1 MNVCHLVC
9 SACLGTA
16 DFNEVAGIKYGGDFF
31 YRSLWLWVCR
41 EYQQLLA
48 VLEDNFM
55 RAEPGMSG
63 SVLHIVVCVHARCS
77 ACFHV
82 PVKRHPLW
90 VYLDN
95 CTPANI
101 VGGYVCAIVVVV
113 LGDAGPLLLPPCNV
127 HTYICPIRRDASNQ
141 SVCPRVV
148 TNAQAAERSSK
159 QGTEHTDA
167 SPSSLSPPWKECVGR
182 GACICRP
189 QQVSWG
195 LVKPRRLFLDNGH
208 TQDVRHRA
216 CCSVTVPYGVQR
228 PYQPCQH
235 GVCRQ
240 VLAHGIRRVPGVAI
254 HSRCTVAPTQAGVEA
269 LL

>member
-113 LGDAGPLLLPPCNV
+113 LGDAGPLLLSPCNTPATACNMHPCRHRPQYGPCDAVRCLRAGDRAGTCENKGTPDREDSPDEAVLPAALDPYGAVPACIPYHAIPPCVRN
-127 HTYICPIRRDASNQ
+127 
-141 SVCPRVV
+141 
-148 TNAQAAERSSK
+148 
-159 QGTEHTDA
+159 
-167 SPSSLSPPWKECVGR
+167 
-182 GACICRP
+182 RP
-189 QQVSWG
+189 ANLQ
-195 LVKPRRLFLDNGH
+195 
-208 TQDVRHRA
+208 
-216 CCSVTVPYGVQR
+216 
-228 PYQPCQH
+228 
-235 GVCRQ
+235 
-240 VLAHGIRRVPGVAI
+240 
-254 HSRCTVAPTQAGVEA
+254 EA
-269 LL
+269 LDPASTVYSRG